1 MVTDTAFYR
10 YAYYHTA
17 RDTPEK
23 LNYAAIGRVVDGLE
37 QALAALAG

>member
-23 LNYAAIGRVVDGLE
+23 LNYAAMAKIVEGL
-37 QALAALAG
+37 QRALAALAG

>member
-1 MVTDTAFYR
+1 MITDTAFYR

-23 LNYAAIGRVVDGLE
+23 LNYAAMGG
-37 QALAALAG
+37 